1 MGRWTKLVAKMR
13 RSRTNVRF
21 NDLCGLVEKIG
32 YSLDRTKGSHRH
44 YRRAG
49 YPAVNLHEGKG
60 GKAKPYQVA
69 QVLDILDSMDT
80 EVDS

>member
-1 MGRWTKLVAKMR
+1 MGRWGKLVDQMQ

-21 NDLCGLVEKIG
+21 NDLCNLVTKMG

-44 YRRAG
+44 YRRAS
-49 YPAVNLHEGKG
+49 YPAINLQEGKG

-69 QVLDILDSMDT
+69 QVLDILVSMGI